1 MMPFRQDPSDPEQAG
16 PSLTSAAVYS
26 SNGPWSNRNPGWR
39 ANHHILKS
47 LTASTLPKSTLN
59 VRNLG
64 FPPAPC
70 ALPASAIGRPIGKL
84 TQERSSAA
92 PACPLRLAACREWST
107 WASAAWKGALVTSK
121 LSYGQWQ
128 TMCLLEQSW
137 TANEHFFGM
146 SRFFGTI
153 LNTIVSTFI
162 SKYLFIV
169 LFRSLF

>member
-26 SNGPWSNRNPGWR
+26 STGHWSNRNPGWG

-84 TQERSSAA
+84 TQEQSSAA

-107 WASAAWKGALVTSK
+107 WASAALKGALVTSK
-121 LSYGQWQ
+121 LSYGQEF
-128 TMCLLEQSW
+128 LLLHMSTAISPCCFPSAQSW
-137 TANEHFFGM
+137 SSQHLCKTTKRT
-146 SRFFGTI
+146 SRCI
-153 LNTIVSTFI
+153 FI
-162 SKYLFIV
+162 EWK
-169 LFRSLF
+169 